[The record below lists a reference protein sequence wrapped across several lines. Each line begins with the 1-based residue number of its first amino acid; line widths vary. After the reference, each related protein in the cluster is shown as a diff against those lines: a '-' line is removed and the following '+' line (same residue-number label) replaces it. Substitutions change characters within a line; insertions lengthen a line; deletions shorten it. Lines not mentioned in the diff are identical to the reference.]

1 MFTFLD
7 DRHFPGAI
15 DCNPELVFP
24 IVNGQFEA
32 CHFGVR
38 TVLFFYVHH

>member
-7 DRHFPGAI
+7 GRHFPGAI

-24 IVNGQFEA
+24 IVNGQFGA
-32 CHFGVR
+32 RHFGVR
-38 TVLFFYVHH
+38 TVLFSHVCH